1 MVAEK
6 SRKAGRPNK
15 PTDARAKL
23 LFHSRELFTV
33 MPYDKVSTRM
43 IAEKAGV
50 NIAMIRYYFG
60 NKEGLFE
67 TMLRET
73 LAPMQ
78 KMMKALIEDGGQ
90 DNLFGLMRTYY
101 REMNKVPEFP
111 RLVIQVMH
119 FAPSNTQRSL
129 LEKVMADVMKPTE
142 DKMFQSLLR
151 QGLIREDADPKLC
164 KISFLSLMVFPFIAP
179 PALLNMHGIEINEEF
194 LNQLLEHNIQMMAH
208 GFLTA
213 GALSNDSE

>member
-1 MVAEK
+1 MV
-6 SRKAGRPNK
+6 
-15 PTDARAKL
+15 L
-23 LFHSRELFTV
+23 HSRQLFTV

-60 NKEGLFE
+60 SKEGLFE

-73 LAPMQ
+73 LAPMK
-78 KMMKALIEDGGQ
+78 KMMNALIEDGGQ

-101 REMNKVPEFP
+101 REMNNVPEFP

-142 DKMFQSLLR
+142 DKMFQSLQR

-194 LNQLLEHNIQMMAH
+194 LSQLLEHNIQMMAH